1 MDYSN
6 QTILINSLK
15 KGKENAFVY
24 IVDLYNQRL
33 FAYAITLTND
43 QAMAQD
49 ILQNVFL
56 KTWEQRKKI
65 NITSSLQNYL
75 FKSVHNEFLN
85 QYKKNKSTIILEQKY
100 ADALDKTI
108 QGYDDNS
115 LTKAIERITKEIQ
128 NLPPKCKEVFEL
140 SRKEG
145 LTNIEISNHL
155 KVSVKTVEAQIT
167 KAFSVLRK
175 KLDNKI
181 DLNLF
186 LLFGFNINVK

>member
-1 MDYSN
+1 MDYPN

-15 KGKENAFVY
+15 KGEEKAFVY

-85 QYKKNKSTIILEQKY
+85 QYKKSKSTIILEQKY
-100 ADALDKTI
+100 VDALDKSI
-108 QGYDDNS
+108 QAYDDNS
-115 LTKAIERITKEIQ
+115 LVKAIERITKEIQ
-128 NLPPKCKEVFEL
+128 KLPPKCKEVFLL

-155 KVSVKTVEAQIT
+155 NVSVKTVEAQIT

-175 KLDNKI
+175 ELNNKI